1 MLAGQDAE
9 RLSSGDE
16 RSEVRLERGVRRFA
30 TDNGKKGRKM
40 ETITMR
46 VVQYLDGT
54 WGVQLEL
61 TGLASEKQAQAGMHH
76 MERMLCAGEIKT
88 Q

>member
-1 MLAGQDAE
+1 
-9 RLSSGDE
+9 
-16 RSEVRLERGVRRFA
+16 
-30 TDNGKKGRKM
+30 M

-46 VVQYLDGT
+46 VVQYMDGT